1 MLHEI
6 IGILAII
13 AISLS
18 GFGLV
23 LSILSLMLPKCK
35 HRDRYMYFGA
45 RLLVGSVIVT
55 LTSLVLL
62 KYVI

>member
-1 MLHEI
+1 MLHEVI
-6 IGILAII
+6 DILAII

-23 LSILSLMLPKCK
+23 LSILSLVLPKCK

-55 LTSLVLL
+55 LVSLVLL

>member
-1 MLHEI
+1 MLHEVI
-6 IGILAII
+6 DILAII

-23 LSILSLMLPKCK
+23 LSILSLVLPNCK

-62 KYVI
+62 RYVI